1 MVSVS
6 GAGLSKPG
14 RTTRDGDIA
23 GQWRMRTRVQRVWD
37 APHAAWFSLM
47 GIGGGLFIL
56 ARLMG
61 LSREL
66 GLWFGLP
73 AVDIVSFLAIGV
85 GGMILLADLGKPFRF
100 LRAVLNVRS
109 SWISRGAVAD
119 FVFLVLAT
127 LLILPGFKIGSAA
140 PFAGLPW
147 GPEAAS
153 GLGGLFEGISIVAAL
168 VVMFYAGIVLSSP
181 KSIPYWNSPLVPT
194 QFVLSSAA
202 TSTGV
207 LSFFFLAVG
216 KAVTPGVVIL
226 QIIFVALLLISIVWH
241 LSTKKDDVAKGES
254 LAWLLRDRYRGLFV
268 GLVITAGTVVPLVL
282 SLIAAAS
289 DGARGALM
297 AISAVLLL
305 IGGYYLRLLTLRV
318 GIYPPV
324 RQGDS
329 SGRH

>member
-1 MVSVS
+1 M
-6 GAGLSKPG
+6 SKPG
-14 RTTRDGDIA
+14 RTTRNGDIA
-23 GQWRMRTRVQRVWD
+23 GQWRMQTRVQRVWD
-37 APHAAWFSLM
+37 APHATWFTLM
-47 GIGGGLFIL
+47 GIGGGLFVL

-61 LSREL
+61 LSHEL

-85 GGMILLADLGKPFRF
+85 GGLILLADLGKPFRF
-100 LRAVLNVRS
+100 LRALLNVRT

-127 LLILPGFKIGSAA
+127 LLILPGLKLGSAA

-147 GPEAAS
+147 GPEATS
-153 GLGGLFEGISIVAAL
+153 GLGRLFEGISILAAI
-168 VVMFYAGIVLSSP
+168 VVMFYAGAVLSDP

-216 KAVTPGVVIL
+216 KAVTPGVVFL

-329 SGRH
+329 GGRY

>member
-119 FVFLVLAT
+119 FVFLILAT
-127 LLILPGFKIGSAA
+127 LLILPNFKIGSAA
-140 PFAGLPW
+140 PFAGWPW
-147 GPEAAS
+147 ESEATS
-153 GLGGLFEGISIVAAL
+153 GLGKVFEVVSILAAIL
-168 VVMFYAGIVLSSP
+168 VMFYAGAVLSDP
-181 KSIPYWNSPLVPT
+181 KSIPYWNSPLVPA
-194 QFVLSSAA
+194 QILISSVAM
-202 TSTGV
+202 SVGV

-216 KAVTPGVVIL
+216 KAISTEIVVLEIV
-226 QIIFVALLLISIVWH
+226 FVALLLVSILWH
-241 LSTKKDDVAKGES
+241 LTTRKDNPAKKGKSFVVAEAEVQVWS
-254 LAWLLRDRYRGLFV
+254 QCH
-268 GLVITAGTVVPLVL
+268 
-282 SLIAAAS
+282 S
-289 DGARGALM
+289 
-297 AISAVLLL
+297 
-305 IGGYYLRLLTLRV
+305 
-318 GIYPPV
+318 
-324 RQGDS
+324 
-329 SGRH
+329 